1 MLAASVCSIL
11 VETGFDTGDKD
22 CIGTLTEM
30 IQCFLSE
37 LGSLTK
43 SYCELSGRSEPL
55 VADVILAFVEMGH
68 NFSDLMVYTK
78 GMKHSIL
85 PPLQTQQPQKQLN
98 MLPAGSK
105 HPLPPYIPQHLPQ
118 FPDPHAYVRTP
129 THKQPIIDYES
140 VREKAAIQ
148 KKDIEKALTKYLAKT
163 SPTHNLF
170 DTDEANI
177 FPLIACKPAYP
188 PYLSALI
195 PQDQIFDPEDLEYDH
210 KSQMIQ
216 QSKEQKSKEKVEP
229 KDEEDNEETLID
241 SIKSEENTSTNVYI
255 DNPYLA
261 ATKLPKK
268 DEMDIT

>member
-1 MLAASVCSIL
+1 
-11 VETGFDTGDKD
+11 
-22 CIGTLTEM
+22 
-30 IQCFLSE
+30 
-37 LGSLTK
+37 
-43 SYCELSGRSEPL
+43 
-55 VADVILAFVEMGH
+55 
-68 NFSDLMVYTK
+68 
-78 GMKHSIL
+78 
-85 PPLQTQQPQKQLN
+85 
-98 MLPAGSK
+98 
-105 HPLPPYIPQHLPQ
+105 
-118 FPDPHAYVRTP
+118 
-129 THKQPIIDYES
+129 
-140 VREKAAIQ
+140 
-148 KKDIEKALTKYLAKT
+148 LTKYLAKT

-177 FPLIACKPAYP
+177 FPCEYIFLDFIQCLIVIVVIACKPAYP